1 MFCGNK
7 RVGNRP
13 NREIAYNV
21 MKPLVIIDNIF
32 ADWARAYLQL
42 SIYLYKWIRFPQI
55 LVCIHKS
62 HQCSLRSCHND
73 YTCRLYH
80 RKKMMLLMHILTKT
94 LSVEIMIVTL
104 LRFFLNSKAACQYN
118 LTGRRCKD
126 KGILSNMV
134 CGWFN
139 VVDTTI
145 LEDITGP
152 HGDWHI
158 FQNKKSRKFGSVSK
172 RSYIIH
178 LWYKY

>member
-1 MFCGNK
+1 
-7 RVGNRP
+7 
-13 NREIAYNV
+13 
-21 MKPLVIIDNIF
+21 
-32 ADWARAYLQL
+32 
-42 SIYLYKWIRFPQI
+42 
-55 LVCIHKS
+55 
-62 HQCSLRSCHND
+62 
-73 YTCRLYH
+73 
-80 RKKMMLLMHILTKT
+80 MHILTKT

-158 FQNKKSRKFGSVSK
+158 FHNKKSRKFGSVSK
-172 RSYIIH
+172 WSYIIY
-178 LWYKY
+178 LLYKY